1 MFVLFSCFKCTC
13 ELALTLSL
21 LLSFSFLVLFLKY
34 IARLLFC
41 LFFFKLFLLGEFADD
56 ADESAILVTHFANVR
71 AKQLHH
77 LLGFLFSADV
87 RRGRRRRS
95 CRIGGGRII
104 RGGVGGGRSGR
115 QSCVGRQFGNDTR

>member
-77 LLGFLFSADV
+77 LLGFLSEKCQSNEKTKKKLEFSINDENKKTKKKSATENGIDV
-87 RRGRRRRS
+87 
-95 CRIGGGRII
+95 
-104 RGGVGGGRSGR
+104 
-115 QSCVGRQFGNDTR
+115 